1 MNNKEIQ
8 AECKKH
14 FQMGLNSAKVD
25 GRVRQLQ
32 SSVKRLESENARLYA
47 LTSAF
52 EAATGHSV
60 FKFKDKES
68 LEILSRIMEL
78 KENAMKIEQMVAI
91 AEAAKE
97 ASDSINARVQ
107 DLFRMPGVKA
117 PDYDEDHCDYF
128 YLG

>member
-32 SSVKRLESENARLYA
+32 SSVKRLKSENARLYA

-107 DLFRMPGVKA
+107 DLLRMPGVRA
-117 PDYDEDHCDYF
+117 PDYDEYCD
-128 YLG
+128 

>member
-14 FQMGLNSAKVD
+14 FQMGLNSAKID

-32 SSVKRLESENARLYA
+32 SSVRRLESENARLHA

-68 LEILSRIMEL
+68 LEILSKIMEL
-78 KENAMKIEQMVAI
+78 KEDTMKIEQMIAI

-97 ASDSINARVQ
+97 ASDSINTKVQ
-107 DLFRMPGVKA
+107 DLFRMPGVRA
-117 PDYDEDHCDYF
+117 PDHYDEY
-128 YLG
+128 Y